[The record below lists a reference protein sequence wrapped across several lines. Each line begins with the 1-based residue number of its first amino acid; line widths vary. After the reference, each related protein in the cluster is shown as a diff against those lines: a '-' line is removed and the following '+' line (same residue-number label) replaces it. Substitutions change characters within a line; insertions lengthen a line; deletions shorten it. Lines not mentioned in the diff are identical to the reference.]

1 MILHPNQKKFSMG
14 KRFIIWSLLI
24 LSGWSLGAQSQDD
37 PILFTVNGDPVH
49 VSEFTYI
56 YTKTNGEKADF
67 SEGSLEEYLRL
78 YTKFKLKVQKA
89 KEMQLD
95 TIPSLQQE
103 LEGYRR
109 QLADSYLIDK
119 EVTDKLIAEAYK
131 RQQQDVNISHIMA
144 AVAPDAPPKDT
155 MRAHRKIMK
164 AKAELEAGQPWD
176 SIAIKYS
183 ADRSVKRNYGH
194 IGFVTALF
202 PNGLYNLET
211 AAYTLEEN
219 KLHGPLRTASGYH
232 LMMVHDRRPARGE
245 MEVKH
250 ILLRFPKE
258 GDKSVTKARI
268 DSLYQLLVDGQ
279 NFEAL
284 AKEYSEDTKTAA
296 KGGYIGFFGIN
307 RYEKAFEDSAFALEK
322 DEDFSKPIQTQAGW
336 HILKRVSKKPLEEF
350 SLAKTRLQGAIKRDA
365 RFELAK
371 TTMINR
377 IKEEN
382 NFIEF
387 NTTLKQFQDSL
398 DQEFLTYKWKPT
410 LQKSKEPLFAFG
422 KNYVVTLGD
431 FNQFLGRSS
440 RKRIRMGRSS
450 TIEATLDALYQDF
463 ISESTLKFEE
473 QQLDKKY
480 PEFKSLM
487 REYEEG
493 ILLFEATKMLVW
505 DKAAQDTTGL
515 KEYFK
520 KVEGKYKWRSRA
532 ITSIYTINSV
542 DPDLADRILKYAAK
556 NTPEKVL
563 AKFNTNEE
571 APVLAWSEKTVEEGR
586 NMALKNIA
594 WKEGTNTSV
603 ELNKREKTQSFM
615 KIEKILPVTNKTL
628 DEAKGYVIADYQ
640 DHLQRIWVEDLEKE
654 YKIEVDR
661 KVFESLIK

>member
-1 MILHPNQKKFSMG
+1 MG
-14 KRFIIWSLLI
+14 KRFIIWSVLFLTGWG
-24 LSGWSLGAQSQDD
+24 LSAQTGDD
-37 PILFTVNGDPVH
+37 PVLFTVNGDPVR

-67 SEGSLEEYLRL
+67 SEASLEEYLRL

-95 TIPSLQQE
+95 TIPTLQQE

-119 EVTDKLIAEAYK
+119 EVTDKLIEEAYQ

-144 AVAPDAPPKDT
+144 QVAADAAPRDT
-155 MRAHRKIMK
+155 MRAYEKIMK

-211 AAYTLEEN
+211 TAYTGKQN
-219 KLHGPLRTASGYH
+219 KLLGPIRTDAGYH
-232 LMMVHDRRPARGE
+232 LVKIHERRPARGE
-245 MEVKH
+245 MEIKH
-250 ILLRFPKE
+250 ILLRFPNE
-258 GDKSVTKARI
+258 GGQAATKARI
-268 DSLYQLLVDGQ
+268 DSLYQLLEAGQ

-284 AKEYSEDTKTAA
+284 AQEFSDDTKTAA

-307 RYEKAFEDSAFALEK
+307 RYERSFEDAAFALEN
-322 DEDFSKPIQTQAGW
+322 DGDYSAPVQTQAGW
-336 HILKRVSKKPLEEF
+336 HILKRVSKKPVEEF
-350 SLAKTRLQGAIKRDA
+350 ALAKTRLQGAVKRDA

-371 TTMINR
+371 TTMIKR

-387 NTTLKQFQDSL
+387 NTTFKQFQDSL
-398 DQEFLTYKWKPT
+398 DKEFLTYKWKPT
-410 LQKSKEPLFAFG
+410 MQDSKEPLFAFG
-422 KNYVVTLGD
+422 KNYVVTLGE
-431 FNQFLGRSS
+431 FNQYLGRSS
-440 RKRIRMGRSS
+440 RMRIRMGRSS
-450 TIEATLDALYQDF
+450 DIETTLEALYQDF
-463 ISESTLKFEE
+463 VSESTLKYEE

-505 DKAAQDTTGL
+505 DKAAQDTAGL
-515 KEYFK
+515 REYFK
-520 KVEGKYKWRSRA
+520 KVEGKYKWRARA
-532 ITSIYTINSV
+532 LTSVYTINSI
-542 DPDLADRILKYAAK
+542 DPELGDKIQKYAAK
-556 NTPEKVL
+556 NSPDKVL
-563 AKFNTNEE
+563 KKFNVNEE
-571 APVLAWSEKTVEEGR
+571 APILAWSEKTVEEGR
-586 NMALKNIA
+586 NMGMKNVPWEVGA
-594 WKEGTNTSV
+594 MTPL
-603 ELNKREKTQSFM
+603 ELNKQEKTQSFM
-615 KIEKILPVTNKTL
+615 KIEEILPVTNKTL
-628 DEAKGYVIADYQ
+628 EEARGYVIADYQ
-640 DHLQRIWVEDLEKE
+640 DHLQRQWVEKLETE
-654 YKIEVDR
+654 YKVEVDR